1 VRHEVRPGVKLTM
14 HHSRDTAS
22 KQWSETKVL
31 ALQGLARLLRCALAS
46 PFNKEFSVLPKK
58 LPFATTNGSPRIT
71 LAEKKAQAAAAN
83 SSSGCGSSLKTNSS
97 SSMKESSGE
106 NSGNWFS
113 EAWYRMLVLGLNSVK
128 SGDQGGE
135 ASSSSAEVAVAGV
148 FLLILMVKI
157 SSSSG
162 VSNDPVRYATGMR
175 VVNGALVQMDKNKL
189 KSEAAALLQ
198 AKEAKE
204 NKESGSTANNNTTT
218 ITTTTSKKWY
228 SKQAWLSS
236 WLHLLKACESFEVD
250 EDGDIGSSITEGFAQ
265 IFKSCEDAELSA
277 SDQIIELLNGL
288 ACLIPPR
295 YPPLILGQRAPFRL
309 PITKSQKNVL
319 ALIKVIATKLTTRSS
334 RFDGDEVCV

>member
-1 VRHEVRPGVKLTM
+1 
-14 HHSRDTAS
+14 
-22 KQWSETKVL
+22 
-31 ALQGLARLLRCALAS
+31 
-46 PFNKEFSVLPKK
+46 
-58 LPFATTNGSPRIT
+58 
-71 LAEKKAQAAAAN
+71 
-83 SSSGCGSSLKTNSS
+83 
-97 SSMKESSGE
+97 
-106 NSGNWFS
+106 
-113 EAWYRMLVLGLNSVK
+113 
-128 SGDQGGE
+128 
-135 ASSSSAEVAVAGV
+135 
-148 FLLILMVKI
+148 
-157 SSSSG
+157 
-162 VSNDPVRYATGMR
+162 

-204 NKESGSTANNNTTT
+204 SKESGSNSNNNNTSS
-218 ITTTTSKKWY
+218 SKKWY

-295 YPPLILGQRAPFRL
+295 YPPLTPGQRSPFRL

-319 ALIKVIATKLTTRSS
+319 ALIKVIATKLATRSS
-334 RFDGDEVCV
+334 RFDGDEVCVFKMCI